1 MGVDGFQL
9 RGSESLIQ
17 RAQLGFQ
24 VLHLLLVLLLV
35 LLPLLL
41 GGLPEMLQRLAG
53 MLVLFFQR
61 LAMAFFGRDALLQ
74 VGHLLRELREFKGLA
89 AQRFAGF
96 SMAGLFVG
104 EGPLGLLQLLAGG
117 LRLDFQGRGG
127 LLVLGELFGVLGLRR
142 GYPFLGLFRSRHAA

>member
-17 RAQLGFQ
+17 RAQLGLQ

-74 VGHLLRELREFKGLA
+74 VGHLLREFKGLA

-96 SMAGLFVG
+96 AMAGLFVG

-117 LRLDFQGRGG
+117 LRLDFQGRDG

-142 GYPFLGLFRSRHAA
+142 GDPFLGFFRSRHAA